1 MPTAN
6 QKRMIKHINATVFKL
21 LNDYH
26 FDEITIQKFV
36 ITQKLIVVHFIVIS
50 KINTIFYSLYDYIAT
65 QFHHE
70 DTRPFLSTEESFQQF
85 IYFIGEHKKVFKH
98 LLTSSRQADVFR
110 NLTHVS
116 RELMLDNVKVK
127 MIHFL

>member
-50 KINTIFYSLYDYIAT
+50 KINMTFYSLYLTISQQNFIMMILDL
-65 QFHHE
+65 F
-70 DTRPFLSTEESFQQF
+70 FLQKNLFNNSSILSENIRKYLN
-85 IYFIGEHKKVFKH
+85 IY
-98 LLTSSRQADVFR
+98 
-110 NLTHVS
+110 
-116 RELMLDNVKVK
+116 
-127 MIHFL
+127 

>member
-50 KINTIFYSLYDYIAT
+50 KINTIFYSLYLTISQLNFIMKILDL
-65 QFHHE
+65 F
-70 DTRPFLSTEESFQQF
+70 FLQKNLFNNSSILSENIRKYLN
-85 IYFIGEHKKVFKH
+85 IY
-98 LLTSSRQADVFR
+98 
-110 NLTHVS
+110 
-116 RELMLDNVKVK
+116 
-127 MIHFL
+127 

>member
-50 KINTIFYSLYDYIAT
+50 KINTTFYSLYPTISQLNFIMMILDL
-65 QFHHE
+65 F
-70 DTRPFLSTEESFQQF
+70 FLQKNLFNNSSILSENIRKYLN
-85 IYFIGEHKKVFKH
+85 IY
-98 LLTSSRQADVFR
+98 
-110 NLTHVS
+110 
-116 RELMLDNVKVK
+116 
-127 MIHFL
+127 

>member
-50 KINTIFYSLYDYIAT
+50 KINMTFYSLYLTISQLNFIMKILDL
-65 QFHHE
+65 F
-70 DTRPFLSTEESFQQF
+70 FLQKNLFNNSSILSENIRKYLN
-85 IYFIGEHKKVFKH
+85 IY
-98 LLTSSRQADVFR
+98 
-110 NLTHVS
+110 
-116 RELMLDNVKVK
+116 
-127 MIHFL
+127 

>member
-1 MPTAN
+1 MTTAN

-50 KINTIFYSLYDYIAT
+50 KINTTFYSLYPTISQLNFIMMILDL
-65 QFHHE
+65 
-70 DTRPFLSTEESFQQF
+70 FLLQKNLFNNSSILSENIRKYLN
-85 IYFIGEHKKVFKH
+85 IY
-98 LLTSSRQADVFR
+98 
-110 NLTHVS
+110 
-116 RELMLDNVKVK
+116 
-127 MIHFL
+127 

>member
-21 LNDYH
+21 LNDYY

-50 KINTIFYSLYDYIAT
+50 KINTTFYSLYPTISQLNFIMMILDL
-65 QFHHE
+65 
-70 DTRPFLSTEESFQQF
+70 FLLQKNLFNNSSILSENIRKYLN
-85 IYFIGEHKKVFKH
+85 IY
-98 LLTSSRQADVFR
+98 
-110 NLTHVS
+110 
-116 RELMLDNVKVK
+116 
-127 MIHFL
+127 

>member
-26 FDEITIQKFV
+26 FDKITIQKFV

-50 KINTIFYSLYDYIAT
+50 KINTTFYSLYPTISQLNFIMMILDL
-65 QFHHE
+65 F
-70 DTRPFLSTEESFQQF
+70 FLQKNLFNNSSILSENIRKYLN
-85 IYFIGEHKKVFKH
+85 IY
-98 LLTSSRQADVFR
+98 
-110 NLTHVS
+110 
-116 RELMLDNVKVK
+116 
-127 MIHFL
+127 

>member
-50 KINTIFYSLYDYIAT
+50 KINTIFYSLYLTISQLNFIMKIFDL
-65 QFHHE
+65 F
-70 DTRPFLSTEESFQQF
+70 FLQKNLFNNSSILSENIRKYLN
-85 IYFIGEHKKVFKH
+85 IY
-98 LLTSSRQADVFR
+98 
-110 NLTHVS
+110 
-116 RELMLDNVKVK
+116 
-127 MIHFL
+127 